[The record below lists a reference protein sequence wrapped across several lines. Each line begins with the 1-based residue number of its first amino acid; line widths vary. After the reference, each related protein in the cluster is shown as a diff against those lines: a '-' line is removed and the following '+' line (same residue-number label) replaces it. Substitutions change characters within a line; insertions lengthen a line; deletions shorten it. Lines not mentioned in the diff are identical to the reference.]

1 MAARVAYRCIRSPPQ
16 VQSRQEDEH
25 ALLRDHFRSPVN
37 DTHSWDEVH
46 GELADGDRPPLDHH
60 PPDRVPVCAESPP
73 WLPFEVDVSTYDL
86 DSRDPDTKAASGDG
100 GTATLTAL
108 SPTLTVEADL
118 SEQDEYEV
126 RIYDVERGRQLVA
139 ALEIVSPS
147 NKDRPDT
154 RELFV
159 GKVVS
164 LLQQGVCVS
173 LVDLVS
179 VRQANLYVDVLNF
192 LGRAD
197 PSLATPPPHLYAVT
211 LRSRKPSKR
220 KHLLDAWFYPMIVGQ
235 PLPSLPIWLTPDL
248 RVMLPLETSYEETC
262 RILGIA

>member
-1 MAARVAYRCIRSPPQ
+1 MP
-16 VQSRQEDEH
+16 
-25 ALLRDHFRSPVN
+25 LRDHFRSPVN

-46 GELADGDRPPLDHH
+46 GGWPMEMVRHLTTILPAGFRAAPKVHLG
-60 PPDRVPVCAESPP
+60 S
-73 WLPFEVDVSTYDL
+73 PFEVDVSTYDL
-86 DSRDPDTKAASGDG
+86 DSRNPDANAESGDG

-139 ALEIVSPS
+139 AIEIVSPS

-154 RELFV
+154 REVFI

-179 VRQANLYVDVLNF
+179 IRQANLYADLLRL
-192 LGRAD
+192 LGRTDSA
-197 PSLATPPPHLYAVT
+197 LVTHTPYLYAVT
-211 LRSRKPSKR
+211 LRSRKPPKR
-220 KHLLDAWFYPMIVGQ
+220 KQLLDAWFYPMFVGQ
-235 PLPSLPIWLTPDL
+235 PLPTLPIWLTPDL
-248 RVMLPLETSYEETC
+248 RVTLPLDTSYEETC
-262 RILGIA
+262 KILAIE

>member
-1 MAARVAYRCIRSPPQ
+1 MP
-16 VQSRQEDEH
+16 
-25 ALLRDHFRSPVN
+25 LRDHFRSPVN

-46 GELADGDRPPLDHH
+46 GQWPGEMVRDLTTILPAGFRAAPNVHLG
-60 PPDRVPVCAESPP
+60 S
-73 WLPFEVDVSTYDL
+73 PFEVDVSTYDL
-86 DSRDPDTKAASGDG
+86 DSRNPDTNADTGDG
-100 GTATLTAL
+100 GTGTLTAF

-126 RIYDVERGRQLVA
+126 RIYDAVRGRQLVA
-139 ALEIVSPS
+139 AIEIVSPS
-147 NKDRPDT
+147 NKARPDT

-159 GKVVS
+159 VKAAS
-164 LLQQGVCVS
+164 LLQRGVCVS

-179 VRQANLYVDVLNF
+179 VRQANLYADLLKL

-197 PSLATPPPHLYAVT
+197 PALHTTTPYLYAVT
-211 LRSRKPSKR
+211 LRSRKPPKR
-220 KHLLDAWFYPMIVGQ
+220 RQLLDAWFYPMIVGQ
-235 PLPSLPIWLTPDL
+235 PLPTLPIWLTPEL